1 MKSLDPGVTGRASA
15 RSETRLT
22 ARQVRERFGV
32 VARTVDRWLAD
43 EALAFPRPITINK
56 RRYFVEQEILDWE
69 RSRRA
74 TKPEPA

>member
-1 MKSLDPGVTGRASA
+1 MKSFNPGVAGRGSG
-15 RSETRLT
+15 RIEVRLT

-32 VARTVDRWLAD
+32 VARTVDRWLAN
-43 EALAFPRPITINK
+43 EALAFPRPITINR

-74 TKPEPA
+74 AKAEAA